1 MGNREKEWAA
11 NGVVRQKAKSLG
23 LNRKMSVRNA
33 TVFLCVYYETFGFE
47 TNCFFFFVTLNIK
60 IVKSDQISPYYAT
73 NVNIIKH
80 LDR

>member
-23 LNRKMSVRNA
+23 LDRKMSVRNA

-47 TNCFFFFVTLNIK
+47 TNCFFLVTLNIK
-60 IVKSDQISPYYAT
+60 IVKSDQISPYCAT
-73 NVNIIKH
+73 NANIIKH